1 VLAHRTVAPALYALR
16 TRFRAKHLSED
27 AERALRLIRDN
38 VGVNAG
44 DVRCLLG
51 AAGAKRPDRADLAL
65 AELMREMLVDR
76 GPSSVPSSGIPYLPK
91 EGFPYRGFEE
101 AHPELIKAARKLAIP
116 SAIAIVREP
125 LQHVP
130 FPPLREAPCA
140 VARSTARQG
149 SATLGLVW
157 SGRPRTRKR
166 SCSRP
171 CRWPGRPEPAYCS
184 HSKGDPMQAPIA
196 LITGG
201 ATGIGKEVARRLAE
215 RGVVVYISGRRE
227 AEGAQAAAEIGG
239 ADASRKGP
247 FFVRNDVTDEAA
259 VRKMVEAIVVKH
271 GRLDMAVNNAGI
283 SNENKTLGE
292 SDSAAF
298 RSMIETNVLGLYYC
312 MKAEIQQ
319 MLRQGGGS
327 IVNLASIAGLN
338 GIPWAGPYAATKHA
352 VVGLTKSS
360 ALDYATQNVRVNA
373 VAPGAIRTDLI
384 AGQIALGQYDENMI
398 RAMHPMQ
405 RMGTPQEIANGI
417 CWLLSDEAAFVT
429 GHVLSIDGGFQ
440 AK

>member
-1 VLAHRTVAPALYALR
+1 MKTHA
-16 TRFRAKHLSED
+16 
-27 AERALRLIRDN
+27 
-38 VGVNAG
+38 
-44 DVRCLLG
+44 
-51 AAGAKRPDRADLAL
+51 
-65 AELMREMLVDR
+65 
-76 GPSSVPSSGIPYLPK
+76 
-91 EGFPYRGFEE
+91 
-101 AHPELIKAARKLAIP
+101 
-116 SAIAIVREP
+116 
-125 LQHVP
+125 
-130 FPPLREAPCA
+130 
-140 VARSTARQG
+140 
-149 SATLGLVW
+149 
-157 SGRPRTRKR
+157 
-166 SCSRP
+166 
-171 CRWPGRPEPAYCS
+171 
-184 HSKGDPMQAPIA
+184 QAPIA

-201 ATGIGKEVARRLAE
+201 ASGIGKEVARRLAE

-239 ADASRKGP
+239 TDASRKGP

-338 GIPWAGPYAATKHA
+338 GIPWAGSYAATKHA